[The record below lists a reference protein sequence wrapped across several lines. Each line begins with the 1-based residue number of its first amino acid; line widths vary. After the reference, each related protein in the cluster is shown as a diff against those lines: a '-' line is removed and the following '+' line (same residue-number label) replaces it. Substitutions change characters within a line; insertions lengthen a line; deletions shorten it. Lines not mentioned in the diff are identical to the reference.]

1 MRLKIN
7 NVAELE
13 NLDLKIDGLTIIAG
27 ENNTGKSTLN
37 KCLYAAFNSL
47 NSLSENVFTDKIN
60 SFLTDLKEELISN
73 ADGDDYRERY
83 FISKII
89 DDRSFVEEIK
99 RLSLAAEI
107 NDINDINDINNYIRN
122 YLSKEIIER
131 KLTLPIDNLNKEVF
145 NIEPYLKINN
155 DEIKKKITTKM
166 FQSEFNGTI
175 NNIHDDTSI
184 AEIILEIKDNT
195 TSYKIQSNRVT
206 EITTNLSLELQAV
219 YVDNLYSLD
228 NVMDVSHKRL
238 FEKGH
243 RTALID
249 SFFNF
254 YDNNYTS
261 EILKEN
267 RLKKIFSIIDD
278 IAKGFIIFD
287 AISGIRYRESET
299 DGVEKA
305 LSFSNISDGLKTF
318 ILLKEL
324 ILNKTLKDNGT
335 IIFDEPEIHLHPEW
349 QIKLAELIVLIQK
362 EYGMHIVLTTHSPY
376 FLYALE
382 VFSTK
387 YGISEK
393 TNYYYT
399 QRKQGKITVENI
411 GKNLEIIYSV
421 LNKPFQTI
429 EDLTSDLY

>member
-13 NLDLKIDGLTIIAG
+13 NIALKIDGLTIIAG
-27 ENNTGKSTLN
+27 ENNTGKSTIN

-47 NSLSENVFTDKIN
+47 NSLSKHVFTDKIN

-89 DDRSFVEEIK
+89 DNRSFVEEIK

-107 NDINDINDINNYIRN
+107 NDINNFIRT
-122 YLSKEIIER
+122 YLSEEIKKR
-131 KLTLPIDNLNKEVF
+131 KLTIPIDNLNKEVF

-175 NNIHDDTSI
+175 NNIHDDTSV
-184 AEIILEIKDNT
+184 AEIILEIKDYT

-206 EITTNLSLELQAV
+206 EITNNLSLELQAV

-228 NVMDVSHKRL
+228 NVMNVSNKRL

-254 YDNNYTS
+254 YDSNITS

-267 RLKKIFSIIDD
+267 RLKKIFSIIND
-278 IAKGFIIFD
+278 IAKGDIIFD
-287 AISGIRYRESET
+287 GISGIRYKESET

>member
-1 MRLKIN
+1 MFFFKFSFNCLSASALKKFNKISRRTPLPLLFI
-7 NVAELE
+7 AIPSSEL
-13 NLDLKIDGLTIIAG
+13 
-27 ENNTGKSTLN
+27 
-37 KCLYAAFNSL
+37 
-47 NSLSENVFTDKIN
+47 
-60 SFLTDLKEELISN
+60 
-73 ADGDDYRERY
+73 
-83 FISKII
+83 
-89 DDRSFVEEIK
+89 
-99 RLSLAAEI
+99 
-107 NDINDINDINNYIRN
+107 
-122 YLSKEIIER
+122 
-131 KLTLPIDNLNKEVF
+131 IDNLNKEVF

-184 AEIILEIKDNT
+184 AEIILEIKDYT

-206 EITTNLSLELQAV
+206 EITNNLSLELQAV
-219 YVDNLYSLD
+219 YIDNLYSLD

-254 YDNNYTS
+254 YDNNITS

-267 RLKKIFSIIDD
+267 RLKKIFSIIND
-278 IAKGFIIFD
+278 IAKGYIIFD
-287 AISGIRYRESET
+287 GISGIRYRET

-387 YGISEK
+387 YGISRK

>member
-1 MRLKIN
+1 M
-7 NVAELE
+7 
-13 NLDLKIDGLTIIAG
+13 
-27 ENNTGKSTLN
+27 
-37 KCLYAAFNSL
+37 
-47 NSLSENVFTDKIN
+47 SEHVFTDKIN

-89 DDRSFVEEIK
+89 DNRSFVEKIK

-107 NDINDINDINNYIRN
+107 NDINNFIRT
-122 YLSKEIIER
+122 YLSKEIIKR
-131 KLTLPIDNLNKEVF
+131 KLTIPIDNLNKEVF

-166 FQSEFNGTI
+166 FQSEFNGKI

-184 AEIILEIKDNT
+184 AEIILEIKDYT

-206 EITTNLSLELQAV
+206 EITNNLSLELQAV

-254 YDNNYTS
+254 YDNNITS

-278 IAKGFIIFD
+278 IAKGYIIFD
-287 AISGIRYRESET
+287 SISGIKYRESET
-299 DGVEKA
+299 DGIEKA

-318 ILLKEL
+318 IL
-324 ILNKTLKDNGT
+324 LKDNGT

>member
-13 NLDLKIDGLTIIAG
+13 NIALKIDGLTIIAG
-27 ENNTGKSTLN
+27 ENNTGKSTIN

-47 NSLSENVFTDKIN
+47 NSLSEHVFTDKIN

-73 ADGDDYRERY
+73 AVGDDYRERY

-89 DDRSFVEEIK
+89 DNESFVEEIK

-107 NDINDINDINNYIRN
+107 NDINNFIRT
-122 YLSKEIIER
+122 YLSEEITKR
-131 KLTLPIDNLNKEVF
+131 KLTIPIDNLNKEVF

-166 FQSEFNGTI
+166 FRSEFNRTI
-175 NNIHDDTSI
+175 NNIHDDTSV
-184 AEIILEIKDNT
+184 AEIILEIKDYI

-206 EITTNLSLELQAV
+206 EITNNLSLELQAV

-228 NVMDVSHKRL
+228 NVMNASHKRL

-254 YDNNYTS
+254 YDSNITS

-267 RLKKIFSIIDD
+267 RLKKIFSIIND
-278 IAKGFIIFD
+278 IAKGDIIFD
-287 AISGIRYRESET
+287 GISGIRYKESET

>member
-13 NLDLKIDGLTIIAG
+13 NIALKIDGLTIIAG
-27 ENNTGKSTLN
+27 ENNTGKSTIN

-47 NSLSENVFTDKIN
+47 NSLSEHVFTDKIN

-89 DDRSFVEEIK
+89 DNGSFVEEIK

-107 NDINDINDINNYIRN
+107 NDINNFIRT
-122 YLSKEIIER
+122 YLSKEIIKR
-131 KLTLPIDNLNKEVF
+131 KLTIPIDNLNKEVF
-145 NIEPYLKINN
+145 NIEPYLRINN
-155 DEIKKKITTKM
+155 DEIKKKIATKM

-184 AEIILEIKDNT
+184 AEIILEIKDYT
-195 TSYKIQSNRVT
+195 TSYKIQLNHVT
-206 EITTNLSLELQAV
+206 EITNNLSLELQAV
-219 YVDNLYSLD
+219 YVDNLYPLD
-228 NVMDVSHKRL
+228 NVMNVSHKRL

-254 YDNNYTS
+254 YDNNITS

-267 RLKKIFSIIDD
+267 RLKKIFSIIND
-278 IAKGFIIFD
+278 IAKGYIIFD
-287 AISGIRYRESET
+287 GISGIRYRESET
-299 DGVEKA
+299 DGAEKA

>member
-27 ENNTGKSTLN
+27 ENNTGKSTIN

-166 FQSEFNGTI
+166 F
-175 NNIHDDTSI
+175 
-184 AEIILEIKDNT
+184 
-195 TSYKIQSNRVT
+195 
-206 EITTNLSLELQAV
+206 
-219 YVDNLYSLD
+219 
-228 NVMDVSHKRL
+228 
-238 FEKGH
+238 
-243 RTALID
+243 
-249 SFFNF
+249 
-254 YDNNYTS
+254 
-261 EILKEN
+261 
-267 RLKKIFSIIDD
+267 
-278 IAKGFIIFD
+278 
-287 AISGIRYRESET
+287 IR
-299 DGVEKA
+299 
-305 LSFSNISDGLKTF
+305 I
-318 ILLKEL
+318 
-324 ILNKTLKDNGT
+324 
-335 IIFDEPEIHLHPEW
+335 
-349 QIKLAELIVLIQK
+349 
-362 EYGMHIVLTTHSPY
+362 
-376 FLYALE
+376 
-382 VFSTK
+382 
-387 YGISEK
+387 
-393 TNYYYT
+393 
-399 QRKQGKITVENI
+399 
-411 GKNLEIIYSV
+411 
-421 LNKPFQTI
+421 
-429 EDLTSDLY
+429 

>member
-13 NLDLKIDGLTIIAG
+13 NIALKIDGLTIIAG
-27 ENNTGKSTLN
+27 ENNTGKSTIN

-47 NSLSENVFTDKIN
+47 NSLSEHVFTDKIN

-89 DDRSFVEEIK
+89 DNESFVEEIK

-107 NDINDINDINNYIRN
+107 NDINNFIRT
-122 YLSKEIIER
+122 YLSKEIIKR
-131 KLTLPIDNLNKEVF
+131 KLTIPIDNLNKEVF

-155 DEIKKKITTKM
+155 DEIKKKIATKM
-166 FQSEFNGTI
+166 FRSEFNGTI

-184 AEIILEIKDNT
+184 AEIILEIKDYT
-195 TSYKIQSNRVT
+195 TSYKIQTNHVT
-206 EITTNLSLELQAV
+206 EITNNLSLELQAV

-228 NVMDVSHKRL
+228 NVMNVSHKKL

-254 YDNNYTS
+254 YDNNITS

-267 RLKKIFSIIDD
+267 RLKKIFSIIND
-278 IAKGFIIFD
+278 IAKGYIIFD
-287 AISGIRYRESET
+287 GISGIRYRESET
-299 DGVEKA
+299 DGVGKA

>member
-13 NLDLKIDGLTIIAG
+13 NVALKIDGLTIIAG
-27 ENNTGKSTLN
+27 ENNTGKSTIN

-47 NSLSENVFTDKIN
+47 NSLSEHVFTDKIN

-89 DDRSFVEEIK
+89 DNRSFVEKIK

-107 NDINDINDINNYIRN
+107 NDINNFIRT
-122 YLSKEIIER
+122 YLSKEIIKR
-131 KLTLPIDNLNKEVF
+131 KLTIPIDNLNREVF

-175 NNIHDDTSI
+175 NNIHDDNTI
-184 AEIILEIKDNT
+184 AEIILEIKDYI
-195 TSYKIQSNRVT
+195 TSYKIQSNCVT
-206 EITTNLSLELQAV
+206 EIKNNLSLELQAV

-254 YDNNYTS
+254 YDNNITS

-278 IAKGFIIFD
+278 IAKGYIIFD
-287 AISGIRYRESET
+287 GISGIRYGESET

-387 YGISEK
+387 YEVSEK

-399 QRKQGKITVENI
+399 QRKHRKITVENI
-411 GKNLEIIYSV
+411 GKNLEIIYSA
-421 LNKPFQTI
+421 LNKPFQSI

>member
-13 NLDLKIDGLTIIAG
+13 NIALKIDGLTIIAG
-27 ENNTGKSTLN
+27 ENNTGKSTIN

-47 NSLSENVFTDKIN
+47 NSLSEHVFTDKIN

-89 DDRSFVEEIK
+89 DNGSFVEEIK

-107 NDINDINDINNYIRN
+107 NDINNFIRT
-122 YLSKEIIER
+122 YLSKEIIKR
-131 KLTLPIDNLNKEVF
+131 KLTIPIDNLNKEVF
-145 NIEPYLKINN
+145 NIEPYLRINN
-155 DEIKKKITTKM
+155 DEIKKKIATKM

-184 AEIILEIKDNT
+184 AEIILEIKDYT

-206 EITTNLSLELQAV
+206 EITNNLSLELQAV

-254 YDNNYTS
+254 YDNNITS

-267 RLKKIFSIIDD
+267 RLKKIFSIIND
-278 IAKGFIIFD
+278 IAKGYIIFD
-287 AISGIRYRESET
+287 GISGIRYRESET
-299 DGVEKA
+299 DGAEKA

>member
-13 NLDLKIDGLTIIAG
+13 NIALKIDGLTIIAG
-27 ENNTGKSTLN
+27 ENNTGKSTIN

-47 NSLSENVFTDKIN
+47 NSLSEHVFTDKIN

-89 DDRSFVEEIK
+89 DNGSFVEEIK

-107 NDINDINDINNYIRN
+107 NDINNFIRT
-122 YLSKEIIER
+122 YLSKEIIKR
-131 KLTLPIDNLNKEVF
+131 KLTIPIDNLNKEVF
-145 NIEPYLKINN
+145 NIEPYLRINN
-155 DEIKKKITTKM
+155 DEIKKKIATKM
-166 FQSEFNGTI
+166 FRSEFNGTI

-184 AEIILEIKDNT
+184 AEIILEIKDYT
-195 TSYKIQSNRVT
+195 TSYKIQLNHVT
-206 EITTNLSLELQAV
+206 EITNNLSLELQAV

-228 NVMDVSHKRL
+228 NVMSVSHKRL

-254 YDNNYTS
+254 YDNNITS

-267 RLKKIFSIIDD
+267 RLKKIFSIIND
-278 IAKGFIIFD
+278 IAKGYIIFD
-287 AISGIRYRESET
+287 GISGIRYRESET
-299 DGVEKA
+299 DGAEKA

>member
-13 NLDLKIDGLTIIAG
+13 NIALKIDGLTIIAG
-27 ENNTGKSTLN
+27 ENNTGKSTIN

-47 NSLSENVFTDKIN
+47 NSLSKHVFTDKIN

-89 DDRSFVEEIK
+89 DNRSFVEEIK

-107 NDINDINDINNYIRN
+107 NDINNFIRT
-122 YLSKEIIER
+122 YLSEEIKKR
-131 KLTLPIDNLNKEVF
+131 KLTIPIDNLNKEVF

-175 NNIHDDTSI
+175 NNIHDDTSV
-184 AEIILEIKDNT
+184 AEIILEIKDYT

-206 EITTNLSLELQAV
+206 EITNNLSLELQAV

-228 NVMDVSHKRL
+228 NVMNVSNKRL

-254 YDNNYTS
+254 YDSNITS

-278 IAKGFIIFD
+278 IAKGYIIFD
-287 AISGIRYRESET
+287 SISGIRYRESET

>member
-13 NLDLKIDGLTIIAG
+13 NVALKIDGLTIIAG

-47 NSLSENVFTDKIN
+47 NSLSEHVFTDKIN

-89 DDRSFVEEIK
+89 DNRSFVEKIK

-107 NDINDINDINNYIRN
+107 NDINNFIRT
-122 YLSKEIIER
+122 YLSKEIIKR
-131 KLTLPIDNLNKEVF
+131 KLTIPIDNLNKEVF

-175 NNIHDDTSI
+175 NNIHDDTTI
-184 AEIILEIKDNT
+184 AEIILEIKDYI
-195 TSYKIQSNRVT
+195 TSYKIQSNCVT
-206 EITTNLSLELQAV
+206 EIKNNLSLELQAV

-254 YDNNYTS
+254 YDNNITS

-278 IAKGFIIFD
+278 IAKGYIIFD
-287 AISGIRYRESET
+287 GISGIRYRESET
-299 DGVEKA
+299 DGVEKV

-387 YGISEK
+387 YEVSEK

-399 QRKQGKITVENI
+399 QRKHGKITVENI
-411 GKNLEIIYSV
+411 GKNLEIIYSA
-421 LNKPFQTI
+421 LNKPFQSI

>member
-13 NLDLKIDGLTIIAG
+13 NIALKIDGLTIIAG
-27 ENNTGKSTLN
+27 ENNTGKSTIN

-47 NSLSENVFTDKIN
+47 NSLSEHVFTDKIN

-89 DDRSFVEEIK
+89 DNRSFVEKIK

-107 NDINDINDINNYIRN
+107 NDINNFIRT
-122 YLSKEIIER
+122 YLSKEIIKR
-131 KLTLPIDNLNKEVF
+131 KLTIPIDNLNKEVF

-166 FQSEFNGTI
+166 FQSEFNGKI

-184 AEIILEIKDNT
+184 AEIILEIKDYT

-206 EITTNLSLELQAV
+206 EITNNLSLELQAV

-254 YDNNYTS
+254 YDNNITS

-278 IAKGFIIFD
+278 IAKGYIIFD
-287 AISGIRYRESET
+287 SISGIKYRESET
-299 DGVEKA
+299 DGIEKA

-324 ILNKTLKDNGT
+324 ILNKTLKNNSS
-335 IIFDEPEIHLHPEW
+335 IIF
-349 QIKLAELIVLIQK
+349 
-362 EYGMHIVLTTHSPY
+362 
-376 FLYALE
+376 
-382 VFSTK
+382 
-387 YGISEK
+387 
-393 TNYYYT
+393 
-399 QRKQGKITVENI
+399 
-411 GKNLEIIYSV
+411 
-421 LNKPFQTI
+421 
-429 EDLTSDLY
+429 

>member
-13 NLDLKIDGLTIIAG
+13 NIALKIDGLTIIAG
-27 ENNTGKSTLN
+27 ENNTGKSTIN

-47 NSLSENVFTDKIN
+47 NSLSEHVFTDKIN

-89 DDRSFVEEIK
+89 DNRSFVEEIK

-107 NDINDINDINNYIRN
+107 NDINNFIRT
-122 YLSKEIIER
+122 YLSEEIIKR
-131 KLTLPIDNLNKEVF
+131 KLTIPIDNLNKEVF

-166 FQSEFNGTI
+166 FRSEFNETI

-184 AEIILEIKDNT
+184 AEIILEIKDYT

-206 EITTNLSLELQAV
+206 EITNNLSLELQAV

-228 NVMDVSHKRL
+228 NVMNVSHKRL

-254 YDNNYTS
+254 YDSNITS

-267 RLKKIFSIIDD
+267 RLKKIFSIIND
-278 IAKGFIIFD
+278 IAKGYIIFD
-287 AISGIRYRESET
+287 SISGIRYKESET

>member
-1 MRLKIN
+1 MRLEIN

-13 NLDLKIDGLTIIAG
+13 HVDLKIDGLTIIAG
-27 ENNTGKSTLN
+27 ENNTGKSTIN

-47 NSLSENVFTDKIN
+47 NSLSEHVFMDKIN
-60 SFLTDLKEELISN
+60 SFLTDLKQELISN
-73 ADGDDYRERY
+73 TDGDDFRERY
-83 FISKII
+83 LISKII
-89 DDRSFVEEIK
+89 DKRSFVDEIK
-99 RLSLAAEI
+99 RLSLVAEV
-107 NDINDINDINNYIRN
+107 NDINNFIKN
-122 YLSKEIIER
+122 HLSEEFNKT
-131 KLTLPIDNLNKEVF
+131 KFTTSIDNLNKEVL
-145 NIEPYLKINN
+145 NIEPYLEIDNN
-155 DEIKKKITTKM
+155 EIKKKITTKM
-166 FQSEFNGTI
+166 FQSEFSGTI
-175 NNIHDDTSI
+175 NNIHDDTAI
-184 AEIILEIKDNT
+184 AEIKLEIKDYITN
-195 TSYKIQSNRVT
+195 YKIQSNCVT
-206 EITTNLSLELQAV
+206 EIKNNLSLELQAV

-254 YDNNYTS
+254 YDSNITS

-278 IAKGFIIFD
+278 IAEGYIIFD
-287 AISGIRYRESET
+287 AIYGIRYRESET
-299 DGVEKA
+299 DRMEKT

-324 ILNKTLKDNGT
+324 ILNRTLKDNGT

-387 YGISEK
+387 YEVSEK

-399 QRKQGKITVENI
+399 QRKHGKITVENI
-411 GKNLEIIYSV
+411 GKNLEIIYSA
-421 LNKPFQTI
+421 LNKPFQSI

>member
-13 NLDLKIDGLTIIAG
+13 NIALKIDGLTIIAG
-27 ENNTGKSTLN
+27 ENNTGKSTIN

-47 NSLSENVFTDKIN
+47 NSLSEHVFTDKIN

-89 DDRSFVEEIK
+89 DNGSFVEEIK

-107 NDINDINDINNYIRN
+107 NDINNFIRT
-122 YLSKEIIER
+122 YLSKEIIKR
-131 KLTLPIDNLNKEVF
+131 KLTIPIDNLNKEVF
-145 NIEPYLKINN
+145 NIEPYLRINN
-155 DEIKKKITTKM
+155 DEIKKKIATKM

-184 AEIILEIKDNT
+184 AEIILEIKDYT
-195 TSYKIQSNRVT
+195 TSYKIQLNHVT
-206 EITTNLSLELQAV
+206 EITNNLSLELQAV
-219 YVDNLYSLD
+219 YVDNLYPLD
-228 NVMDVSHKRL
+228 NVMNVSHKRL

-254 YDNNYTS
+254 YDNNITS

-267 RLKKIFSIIDD
+267 RLKKIFSIIND
-278 IAKGFIIFD
+278 IAKGYIIFD
-287 AISGIRYRESET
+287 GISGIRYRESET
-299 DGVEKA
+299 DGAEKA

-411 GKNLEIIYSV
+411 GKMCIRDRLVS
-421 LNKPFQTI
+421 LSKPPTAVVSF
-429 EDLTSDLY
+429 

>member
-13 NLDLKIDGLTIIAG
+13 NIALKIDGLTIIAG
-27 ENNTGKSTLN
+27 ENNTGKSTIN

-47 NSLSENVFTDKIN
+47 NSLSEHVFTDKIN

-73 ADGDDYRERY
+73 ADGDDYKERY

-89 DDRSFVEEIK
+89 DNRSFVEEIK

-107 NDINDINDINNYIRN
+107 NDINNFIRT
-122 YLSKEIIER
+122 YLSEEIIKR
-131 KLTLPIDNLNKEVF
+131 KLTIPIDNLNKEVF

-184 AEIILEIKDNT
+184 AEIILEIKDYT

-206 EITTNLSLELQAV
+206 EITNNLSLELQAV

-228 NVMDVSHKRL
+228 NVMNVSHKKL

-254 YDNNYTS
+254 YDSNITS

-278 IAKGFIIFD
+278 IAKGYIIFD
-287 AISGIRYRESET
+287 SISGIRYRESET

-387 YGISEK
+387 YGISRK

>member
-13 NLDLKIDGLTIIAG
+13 NIALKIDGLTIIAG
-27 ENNTGKSTLN
+27 ENNTGKSTIN

-47 NSLSENVFTDKIN
+47 NSLSEHVFTDKIN
-60 SFLTDLKEELISN
+60 SFLTDLKEELISI
-73 ADGDDYRERY
+73 ADGDDYKERY

-89 DDRSFVEEIK
+89 DNRSFVEEIK

-107 NDINDINDINNYIRN
+107 NDINNFIRT
-122 YLSKEIIER
+122 YLSEEIIKR
-131 KLTLPIDNLNKEVF
+131 KLTIPIDNLNKEVF

-184 AEIILEIKDNT
+184 AEIILEIKDYT

-206 EITTNLSLELQAV
+206 EITNNLSLELQAV
-219 YVDNLYSLD
+219 YIDNLYSLD

-254 YDNNYTS
+254 YDNNITS

-267 RLKKIFSIIDD
+267 RLKKIFSIIND
-278 IAKGFIIFD
+278 IAKGYIIFD
-287 AISGIRYRESET
+287 GISGIRYRET

-387 YGISEK
+387 YGISRK

>member
-13 NLDLKIDGLTIIAG
+13 NIALKIDGLTIIAG
-27 ENNTGKSTLN
+27 ENNTGKSTIN

-47 NSLSENVFTDKIN
+47 NSLSKHVFTDKIN

-89 DDRSFVEEIK
+89 DNRSFVEEIK

-107 NDINDINDINNYIRN
+107 NDINNFIRT
-122 YLSKEIIER
+122 YLSEEIKKR
-131 KLTLPIDNLNKEVF
+131 KLTIPIDNLNKEVF

-166 FQSEFNGTI
+166 FRSEFNGTI
-175 NNIHDDTSI
+175 NNIHDDTSV
-184 AEIILEIKDNT
+184 AEIILEIKDYI

-206 EITTNLSLELQAV
+206 EITNNLSLELQAV

-228 NVMDVSHKRL
+228 NVMNVSNKRL

-254 YDNNYTS
+254 YNSNITS

-267 RLKKIFSIIDD
+267 RLKKIFSIIND
-278 IAKGFIIFD
+278 IAKGDIIFD
-287 AISGIRYRESET
+287 GISGIRYKESET